1 MNKLIPFLKC
11 DETTWKVTKAIE
23 TSLTVT
29 EVSQKSNVN
38 ISTVSR
44 LLSEIKQ
51 GSKGISVR
59 FEIDMEKAGIISVAT
74 ISKRY
79 MKRLPFLQS
88 FRVLRV
94 LGRELYLYTALLP
107 GERMINEWL
116 SNFEEKSLT
125 VRGLERRFW
134 SPSSPLTVYDGEFVQ
149 GCPEQIVASEQN
161 PPKLPEV
168 EVTMDEV
175 DILLYWGKSRWPFT
189 SLREIAKESEK
200 YLGRN
205 VSHQLLSWHFK
216 NHLLKLWNKNSVRLY
231 LDLNK
236 IPYRLLYME
245 GRDAPAVARA
255 LVQLPW
261 FHTAYIDFDR
271 AIVSGQPPCESM
283 LPLYKQLN
291 ELDVN
296 TLEFIMEPSLMR
308 VVPIFNLLMSI
319 TKKLEVTAE

>member
-1 MNKLIPFLKC
+1 VNELLSFFKC
-11 DETTWKVTKAIE
+11 DEATWKVTKTAE

-29 EVSQKSNVN
+29 EISKKSNVN

-44 LLSEIKQ
+44 ILSEIKQ
-51 GSKGISVR
+51 GSKGIALR
-59 FEIDMEKAGIISVAT
+59 FEIDMEKAGIINVAT

-79 MKRLPFLQS
+79 VKRLPFLQS
-88 FRVLRV
+88 FRVIRV
-94 LGRELYLYTALLP
+94 LGRKLYLYTALLP
-107 GERMINEWL
+107 GERVISEWL

-125 VRGLERRFW
+125 VRGLERKFW
-134 SPSSPLTVYDGEFVQ
+134 SPSSPLTVYSGEFVQ
-149 GCPEQIVASEQN
+149 GCPEQITVSERD

-168 EVTMDEV
+168 GVTMDEIDV
-175 DILLYWGKSRWPFT
+175 LLYWGKSRWPFI

-205 VSHQLLSWHFK
+205 VSHQLLSWHFR

-231 LDLNK
+231 VDLNK
-236 IPYRLLYME
+236 IPYRLLYIE
-245 GRDAPAVARA
+245 GGDAPAVARA

-261 FHTAYIDFDR
+261 FHTAYIDLDR
-271 AIVSGQPPCESM
+271 AIVSGQPPCDSM